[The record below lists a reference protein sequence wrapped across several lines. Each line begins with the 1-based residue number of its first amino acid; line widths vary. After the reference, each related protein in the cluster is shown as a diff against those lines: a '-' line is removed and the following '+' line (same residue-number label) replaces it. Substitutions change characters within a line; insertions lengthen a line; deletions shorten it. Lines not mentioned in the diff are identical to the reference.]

1 MNQVSLIILFG
12 CTMSLGKG
20 FLFPRTPPTAT
31 GLPATIRGNGA
42 IPFLDRPPKLD
53 GSLPGDAGF
62 DPLGFSNGS
71 EEALLKYREAEVK
84 HGRLAMLAAAGW
96 PISELFDRKI
106 AASLHLPTV
115 LDATDRAPSLLNGG
129 LGKIS
134 PLYWGSVLA
143 LASAIELYGI
153 KRGPGEV
160 VGDLGFDPLGLYPDS
175 PEARFEMQTK
185 EIKNGRLA
193 MMGVLG
199 FAVQEAVTRMGV
211 IDETPMFFSP
221 PPYM

>member
-1 MNQVSLIILFG
+1 
-12 CTMSLGKG
+12 
-20 FLFPRTPPTAT
+20 
-31 GLPATIRGNGA
+31 
-42 IPFLDRPPKLD
+42 
-53 GSLPGDAGF
+53 
-62 DPLGFSNGS
+62 
-71 EEALLKYREAEVK
+71 
-84 HGRLAMLAAAGW
+84 MLAAAGW

-106 AASLHLPTV
+106 AASLNLPTI

-134 PLYWGSVLA
+134 PLYWGFVLA
-143 LASAIELYGI
+143 LASAIELYGM
-153 KRGPGEV
+153 KRGSGEV
-160 VGDLGFDPLGLYPDS
+160 AGDLGFDPLGLYPDS

-211 IDETPMFFSP
+211 VDETPAFFYSP
-221 PPYM
+221 FHA

>member
-1 MNQVSLIILFG
+1 MVRKTLLGLIMGTLA
-12 CTMSLGKG
+12 LGDG
-20 FLFPRTPPTAT
+20 FVLPRTPPTAA
-31 GLPATIRGNGA
+31 GIHATPNGNGA
-42 IPFLDRPPKLD
+42 IPFLNRPSKLD

-62 DPLGFSNGS
+62 DPLGFSDGFD
-71 EEALLKYREAEVK
+71 EALLKYREAEIK

-96 PISELFDRKI
+96 PISELLDKKI
-106 AASLHLPTV
+106 AASLDLPTV

-153 KRGPGEV
+153 KRGPGDV
-160 VGDLGFDPLGLYPDS
+160 SGDLGFDPLGLYPDS
-175 PEARFEMQTK
+175 PDARFEMQTK

-199 FAVQEAVTRMGV
+199 FSVQEAVTRMGV
-211 IDETPMFFSP
+211 IDETPVFFSP
-221 PPYM
+221 PFHL